1 MGNYVISDTHF
12 GHANILK
19 FERTEFTTIDEH
31 DEYIIKKWNE
41 RIHKTDTVYHLG
53 DVGIKNK
60 EYLINIIS
68 RLNGKKIL
76 ILGNHDR
83 NAASIKFYLEVGF
96 DEVYNKPIYYNSKI
110 ILSHEPIQ
118 EAYNNPFILNI
129 HGHLHNSYLN
139 LENFYNVSAALIR
152 YIPQNLE
159 RFEKKTFNLKKRDES
174 FLEEWYAKHY
184 IFTDKENRTDIV
196 CENNGLIKLEDSFK
210 SVINSWKD
218 ETSPLELDNQIV
230 FIKND
235 KLIKATIVQ
244 FGKNCLVAK
253 KRGVAYHFELDKRNI
268 EFYKCKKSSK

>member
-41 RIHKTDTVYHLG
+41 KIHKTDTVYHLG

-60 EYLINIIS
+60 EYLTNIIS

-83 NAASIKFYLEVGF
+83 NTASAKFYLEVGF

-184 IFTDKENRTDIV
+184 IFTDKENRTDVV

-218 ETSPLELDNQIV
+218 ESSPLELDNQIV

-253 KRGVAYHFELDKRNI
+253 KRGVVYHFELDKRNI